1 MVCGGLSGNHLK
13 ERLKMMTDEE
23 LNKALTKGTKPL
35 VKKPSKKKKA
45 KKINA
50 IKLWEQLNEETLR
63 KLGYIK

>member
-1 MVCGGLSGNHLK
+1 MVCGGQSGNHLK

-35 VKKPSKKKKA
+35 VKKPSKKKA
-45 KKINA
+45 KKKNTT
-50 IKLWEQLNEETLR
+50 KLWEQLNEETLR

>member
-1 MVCGGLSGNHLK
+1 
-13 ERLKMMTDEE
+13 MTDEE
-23 LNKALTKGTKPL
+23 LNKALTKGTKHL